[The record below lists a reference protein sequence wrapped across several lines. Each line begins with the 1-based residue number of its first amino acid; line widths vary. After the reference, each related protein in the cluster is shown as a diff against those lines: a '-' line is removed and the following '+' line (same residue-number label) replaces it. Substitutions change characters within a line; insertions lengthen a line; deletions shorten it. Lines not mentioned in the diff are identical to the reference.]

1 MCLSCLCI
9 YPNRTVLSTHPYKQ
23 DTANDRRV
31 GGSVLSTHITRV
43 LRRRAHNARST
54 QDNMYC
60 MVLWLYIYM
69 YGPRSVPQ
77 KGNFVKQFTQQKSVV
92 KMKTFSASCLCE
104 NVFII
109 FSLDFFQKIWY
120 NKV

>member
-1 MCLSCLCI
+1 MYI
-9 YPNRTVLSTHPYKQ
+9 HTYVYMYIWFYVTQH
-23 DTANDRRV
+23 
-31 GGSVLSTHITRV
+31 
-43 LRRRAHNARST
+43 LRRLICT
-54 QDNMYC
+54 VWFYGFT
-60 MVLWLYIYM
+60 YM

-77 KGNFVKQFTQQKSVV
+77 KGNFVKQFTQQKSAV

>member
-1 MCLSCLCI
+1 MYVYTYVCI
-9 YPNRTVLSTHPYKQ
+9 YVYMVLC
-23 DTANDRRV
+23 
-31 GGSVLSTHITRV
+31 
-43 LRRRAHNARST
+43 NAAFT
-54 QDNMYC
+54 QGNMYC
-60 MVLWLYIYM
+60 MALWLYIYM

-92 KMKTFSASCLCE
+92 KLKTFSASCLCE